1 MAVSEFC
8 SPSVAHES
16 HTGHE
21 MSLLKSGLFR
31 FFTVGFALGALAVF
45 ATFGIGPDRV
55 SPSDVVPAAVAAPV
69 Q

>member
-1 MAVSEFC
+1 MEAK
-8 SPSVAHES
+8 
-16 HTGHE
+16 

-45 ATFGIGPDRV
+45 ATVGIGPSHV

>member
-1 MAVSEFC
+1 M
-8 SPSVAHES
+8 
-16 HTGHE
+16 T
-21 MSLLKSGLFR
+21 LLKSGMFR

-55 SPSDVVPAAVAAPV
+55 SPGDVMPTAIAAPV

>member
-1 MAVSEFC
+1 M
-8 SPSVAHES
+8 ES
-16 HTGHE
+16 E

-45 ATFGIGPDRV
+45 ATVGIGPDRV
-55 SPSDVVPAAVAAPV
+55 TPGDVVPAAVAAPV